1 MTTLRIEHAISDF
14 TVWQEAF
21 GRFAAARE
29 QAGVHAARVAR
40 SVDDERYVFID
51 LDFADADHAEAF
63 LGFLRANVWSSPA
76 TSPAL
81 AGDIRTSVL
90 EPAEV

>member
-14 TVWQEAF
+14 TLWKEAF

-40 SVDDERYVFID
+40 AVDDERCVFID
-51 LDFADADHAEAF
+51 LDFADADHAQAF
-63 LGFLRANVWSSPA
+63 LGFLRANVWSSRES
-76 TSPAL
+76 SPAL
-81 AGDIRTSVL
+81 AGDVRTAL
-90 EPAEV
+90 L